1 MGRKAAINPPWLV
14 SLMCR
19 WSARQLTVQS
29 GALGYP
35 KKSAGFSEKITG
47 GYDHSTPHDFS
58 TEDYTALESALRSLQ
73 DAHKEQFTTMMMYYK
88 PWVVT
93 AMIGEG
99 WPFGNSTYFK
109 RLHAGHAYVAAM
121 MDAEKMTA

>member
-1 MGRKAAINPPWLV
+1 MRKAAINPPWLV

-35 KKSAGFSEKITG
+35 KKAPGFTEKTTG
-47 GYDHSTPHDFS
+47 GYNHTTPHDFS
-58 TEDYTALESALRSLQ
+58 TEDYTQLDAALGSLQ
-73 DAHKEQFTTMMMYYK
+73 DAHKGQFVTMMMYYK
-88 PWVVT
+88 PWCVQ
-93 AMIGEG
+93 AMIDDG

-109 RLHAGHAYVAAM
+109 RLHAGHAYVASL
-121 MDAEKMTA
+121 MDAQRIAA